1 MIIFLAFYSKI
12 LNEILQVIL
21 KIKNFNQFLTLF

>member
-1 MIIFLAFYSKI
+1 MIILLAFYSKI
-12 LNEILQVIL
+12 LHEILQGIL